1 MFEHPVVQIR
11 QCVQRPLSVEVEPA
25 PDLRFV
31 GEAVFQLGLYSI
43 MRKFPLIPA
52 LILSSSLSFGQ
63 AGSNS
68 ITVTASRGNPSGPP
82 DQAVF
87 SVHVDS
93 GVDTSLDDV
102 IAALQGTG
110 ISAANLQNL
119 NTLFNS
125 RVSESGV
132 TQTATLDWWF
142 TFTAPLTKN
151 KDTITML
158 TNLQATIAK
167 KNNGMT
173 MSFSIQGTQASA
185 QPQTCLLPDLLA
197 DARSQAQKLADGA
210 GVSVGNILAMSSSTT
225 GVSTAGIAGVL
236 LGASSSPCTL
246 TVKFAL
252 SR

>member
-1 MFEHPVVQIR
+1 
-11 QCVQRPLSVEVEPA
+11 
-25 PDLRFV
+25 
-31 GEAVFQLGLYSI
+31 

-93 GVDTSLDDV
+93 GLDTSLDDV

-110 ISAANLQNL
+110 ITAGNLQNL
-119 NTLFNS
+119 STFFNS

-132 TQTATLDWWF
+132 TETATLDWWF

-173 MSFSIQGTQASA
+173 MSFSIQGTQPSP
-185 QPQTCLLPDLLA
+185 QPSVCSLPDLLT
-197 DARSQAQKLADGA
+197 DARTQAQKLADGA
-210 GVSVGNILAMSSSTT
+210 GLGVGNILAMSSSTT
-225 GVSTAGIAGVL
+225 LVSAWGYTGVL
-236 LGASSSPCTL
+236 LGASSLPCTL

-252 SR
+252 QQF